1 MDKDFEKYKDKIEKS
16 LIKKA
21 LGYQYKEVIEEYS
34 IGEDGEK
41 LSKKKVTTK
50 DVPPDISAV
59 KLLLEELNVS
69 HNIDFDALSDEE
81 LKQEI
86 KNALSL
92 LENGNS
98 FDNTNFQNNLG
109 GHDET

>member
-1 MDKDFEKYKDKIEKS
+1 MDDNFLKYRQKLEKS

-21 LGYQYKEVIEEYS
+21 LGYRYKEVIMEYS

-59 KLLLEELNVS
+59 KLLLDSLNV
-69 HNIDFDALSDEE
+69 ASDVD
-81 LKQEI
+81 
-86 KNALSL
+86 
-92 LENGNS
+92 LENLT
-98 FDNTNFQNNLG
+98 DAEVK
-109 GHDET
+109 DETQQEMDMLEKGDTCGIKKTGKCKSKM

>member
-1 MDKDFEKYKDKIEKS
+1 MDKDFEKYKEKIEKS

-59 KLLLEELNVS
+59 KLLLESLNVAQS
-69 HNIDFDALSDEE
+69 VDFDELSEEE

-86 KNALSL
+86 KNAMKL
-92 LENGNS
+92 LEMGS
-98 FDNTNFQNNLG
+98 TNNLKTI
-109 GHDET
+109 DEVNDGN

>member
-1 MDKDFEKYKDKIEKS
+1 MDDYKKYIDKIEKS

-41 LSKKKVTTK
+41 LSKKKITTK

-69 HNIDFDALSDEE
+69 QNIDFENLTDEQLKKEIKDAL
-81 LKQEI
+81 K
-86 KNALSL
+86 L
-92 LENGNS
+92 LETNS
-98 FDNTNFQNNLG
+98 KNQ
-109 GHDET
+109 